1 MNEHNAISKTTKL
14 YGFIAEK
21 AQSNRFSV
29 TLNRLFKAGGH
40 DAMMIPMNIRHDDL
54 YYTISNMR
62 HSHLCGVMIGAEY
75 QEEVLSMLD
84 NASPEVT
91 RSGFCDALMI
101 RDGRLEGFWV
111 LPEVLLSEAR
121 GLHVRR
127 IALLGSN
134 ALAAALALRLGE
146 FELSMFDPEVESL
159 LELGRKIDLE
169 VDINRITPQS
179 DLSGFDLVIDATP
192 QRDLYRM
199 VAQGGRQSIE
209 AYGLL
214 EPYCE
219 TMYHILLKE
228 WVK

>member
-1 MNEHNAISKTTKL
+1 MNEHNAISAHTKL
-14 YGFIAEK
+14 YGFVAEK

-29 TLNRLFKAGGH
+29 TLNRLFKAGGD

-62 HSHLCGVMIGAEY
+62 RSHLCGAMIGAEY

-84 NASPEVT
+84 SASPEVQ

-101 RDGRLEGFWV
+101 RSGHLEGFWV
-111 LPEVLLSEAR
+111 LPEMIAGQAEA
-121 GLHVRR
+121 LHVRR
-127 IALLGSN
+127 IALLGSD
-134 ALAAALALRLGE
+134 ALAGALALRLGAYE
-146 FELSMFDPEVESL
+146 VSMFDPQVESL
-159 LELGRKIDLE
+159 LELSQKIAQE
-169 VDINRITPQS
+169 VDINRLTPQS
-179 DLSGFDLVIDATP
+179 DLSGFDLMIDTTHDAHLHP
-192 QRDLYRM
+192 S
-199 VAQGGRQSIE
+199 VACGADRLIE

-228 WVK
+228 WLK